1 MPWGLCVTEHHGE
14 ARAARELSRIG
25 VRTILAKYYNHRHRH
40 KCLLFPRYLFVDLVD
55 HWRQITRTDYVQR
68 LFTSGDNPC
77 IVPNRFMAELQAK
90 MKPDGT
96 ITMEPRERFTIGTRV
111 EIIRGQFKSLLATYD
126 GLSLRKQETALIE
139 ILGRKVR
146 VEFQPG
152 DLAPV

>member
-25 VRTILAKYYNHRHRH
+25 ARTILAKYRDQYRH
-40 KCLLFPRYLFVDLVD
+40 KLLLFPRYLFVDLID
-55 HWRQITRTDYVQR
+55 QWWKIAHANYVQR
-68 LFTSGDNPC
+68 LFTSDHRPC
-77 IVPNRFMAELQAK
+77 RVPDQFMTELQAK
-90 MKPDGT
+90 MSPDGT
-96 ITMEPRERFTIGTRV
+96 VAMEPRERFTIGDRV

-126 GLSLRKQETALIE
+126 GLSPRQQETALIE

-152 DLAPV
+152 DLASV